1 MNIDSDNDQPM
12 RTPPSNSPPSSQ
24 DERSPPMT
32 PQMRSRPLM
41 TEVTPG
47 IMQLSEIIADH
58 ETESSEVTGKKKRE
72 EREIMLATKAEN
84 EKLLDK
90 DWREAWLRRWE
101 DDFDERDMNLSS
113 FSTSTT
119 PTTTTESSAKGKE
132 PETAA

>member
-1 MNIDSDNDQPM
+1 MA
-12 RTPPSNSPPSSQ
+12 
-24 DERSPPMT
+24 E
-32 PQMRSRPLM
+32 
-41 TEVTPG
+41 
-47 IMQLSEIIADH
+47 H
-58 ETESSEVTGKKKRE
+58 EMESSEVTGKKKRE

-90 DWREAWLRRWE
+90 DWREAWLKRWE
-101 DDFDERDMNLSS
+101 DDYDERDMKLSS